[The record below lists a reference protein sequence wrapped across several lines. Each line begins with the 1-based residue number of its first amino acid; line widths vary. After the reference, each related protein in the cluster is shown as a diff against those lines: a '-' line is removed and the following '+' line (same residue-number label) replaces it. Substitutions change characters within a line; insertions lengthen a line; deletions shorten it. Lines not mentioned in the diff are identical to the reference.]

1 MTINFLSVRA
11 ELMDKAVIIGGSG
24 FMGSHTADELSRRGF
39 NVTIYDQY
47 ESPWMSEG
55 QEMVVG
61 DILDIERVS
70 AVCKGAKYLYHFAGI
85 ADIDESR
92 TSPFDTVN
100 LNVMGTT
107 TALKAAQSAKVDR
120 FLFASTMYVYSP
132 FGSFYRAT
140 KQAAEILVEAYH
152 EEYQMDFTL
161 LRFGSLYGP
170 RAQSWN
176 GLRKY
181 ISQVVKTGSLEYLG
195 TGDERREYIH
205 VKDAARLSVDVLD
218 DRHRNKAIT
227 VTGSQVLNSSELID
241 MIFEIAGVEKSV
253 KFLPGDREGYHYRM
267 TPYRYTPK
275 QAQKL
280 VPDEFIDIGQ
290 GVLEIVEE
298 IYGEG

>member
-1 MTINFLSVRA
+1 
-11 ELMDKAVIIGGSG
+11 MDKAVIIGGSG

-39 NVTIYDQY
+39 SVTIYDQF
-47 ESPWMSEG
+47 ESPWISEG

-61 DILDIERVS
+61 DILDIEKVTD
-70 AVCKGAKYLYHFAGI
+70 VCKGAKYLYHFAGI

-107 TALKAAQSAKVDR
+107 TALKAAQLAEVDR

-140 KQAAEILVEAYH
+140 KQASEILVEAYH

-181 ISQVVKTGSLEYLG
+181 ISQVVKTGCLEYFG

-218 DRHRNKAIT
+218 NRHRNKAIT
-227 VTGSQVLNSSELID
+227 VTGSQVLNSRELID

-253 KFLPGDREGYHYRM
+253 KFLPSDREGYHYRM

-298 IYGEG
+298 IYSED